1 MRTRATRRDSFFRRV
16 LILLLLCHAGFA
28 ACQPLATPFG
38 EERPPRLVMVAR
50 DDPADPSRYMRVF
63 GDDLSDAV
71 AIYRDGRRLRTTVP
85 QILQRGDEIETAHD
99 VIAVIRYPAGD
110 VYIGAATGARIGSL
124 DVLFGKV
131 FARVRGLFSVENEN
145 VVAGVEGTEFAFD
158 VARDGTVSVTVLDGA
173 VRCSSKTLAWN
184 PVRVVRGQTFAATD
198 SNREPRVGP
207 ADPAELAQLRSW
219 VRRVDNAVA
228 PPTPP
233 QSPPIPAPPLPPVPE
248 TRWGYCC
255 DAGRVFRTT
264 QEGCRGSLYNTQ
276 AEAYQRCQPVT
287 MGYCCANGQVTTT
300 TRDRCRGSFYFD
312 QASAYSNCAPPP
324 QLGYCCAGG
333 EVWQT
338 NRAQCR
344 GSFFTDQA
352 SARRS
357 CASPPPQSGY
367 CCANGQVTSATRNQC
382 RGNYFTDEASAR
394 RSCTP
399 SPQVG
404 YCCAGGE
411 VWQTNRAQCRGSFY
425 TDQASARKSCA
436 PSPQLGYCCAG
447 GEVSQTNRAQCRG
460 SFYTDQASARKG
472 CIAPPEKGYCCV
484 GGKVSPTTRDRCTGT
499 FARVQEEAQRMC
511 RRKADVLIDRGI
523 VTRPPPPRD
532 DAPR

>member
-1 MRTRATRRDSFFRRV
+1 
-16 LILLLLCHAGFA
+16 
-28 ACQPLATPFG
+28 
-38 EERPPRLVMVAR
+38 MVAR
-50 DDPADPSRYMRVF
+50 DDPADPTRYIGVF

-71 AIYRDGRRLRTTVP
+71 AIYRDGRRVRTTVP
-85 QILQRGDEIETAHD
+85 HILQRGDEIETALN

-110 VYIGAATGARIGSL
+110 VYIGAATLARIGSL

-145 VVAGVEGTEFAFD
+145 VVAGVEGTEFAFV
-158 VARDGTVSVTVLDGA
+158 VARDGTVSVTVLDGT
-173 VRCSSKTLAWN
+173 VRCSSKTLAWK
-184 PVRVVRGQTFAATD
+184 PVRVARGQTFAATD

-219 VRRVDNAVA
+219 VRRVDNAVV
-228 PPTPP
+228 PPPPP
-233 QSPPIPAPPLPPVPE
+233 QPQPIPAPPLPPVPA
-248 TRWGYCC
+248 TQWGYCC

-264 QEGCRGSLYNTQ
+264 LDGCRGSLYNTQ
-276 AEAYQRCQPVT
+276 AEAYQRCTPVT

-312 QASAYSNCAPPP
+312 QASA
-324 QLGYCCAGG
+324 
-333 EVWQT
+333 
-338 NRAQCR
+338 
-344 GSFFTDQA
+344 
-352 SARRS
+352 RRS
-357 CASPPPQSGY
+357 CASPPPQPSPGY

-394 RSCTP
+394 KNCAP
-399 SPQVG
+399 SPQLG
-404 YCCAGGE
+404 YCCAAGE
-411 VWQTNRAQCRGSFY
+411 VSQTNRSQCRGSFF

-460 SFYTDQASARKG
+460 SFFTDQASARKG
-472 CIAPPEKGYCCV
+472 CIAPPEKGYCCA

-499 FARVQEEAQRMC
+499 FARVQEEAQRVC
-511 RRKADVLIDRGI
+511 RRKADILIDRGI
-523 VTRPPPPRD
+523 VTRPPPPPRN

>member
-1 MRTRATRRDSFFRRV
+1 MRTRATRRDSFLRRV

-28 ACQPLATPFG
+28 ACQPLATPSG

-50 DDPADPSRYMRVF
+50 DDPADPTRYIGVF

-85 QILQRGDEIETAHD
+85 QILRRGDEIETAHD

-158 VARDGTVSVTVLDGA
+158 VAADGTVNVTVLDGT

-198 SNREPRVGP
+198 ANREPRVGP

-228 PPTPP
+228 PPAPP
-233 QSPPIPAPPLPPVPE
+233 QPLPIPVPPLPPVPE

-264 QEGCRGSLYNTQ
+264 QDGCRGSLYNTQ

-300 TRDRCRGSFYFD
+300 TRERCRGSFYF
-312 QASAYSNCAPPP
+312 
-324 QLGYCCAGG
+324 
-333 EVWQT
+333 
-338 NRAQCR
+338 
-344 GSFFTDQA
+344 DQA

-394 RSCTP
+394 KSCAP

-411 VWQTNRAQCRGSFY
+411 VWQTNRAQCRGSFF

-447 GEVSQTNRAQCRG
+447 GKVSQTNRAQCRG
-460 SFYTDQASARKG
+460 SFFTDQASARKG
-472 CIAPPEKGYCCV
+472 CIAPPEQGYCCA
-484 GGKVSPTTRDRCTGT
+484 GGKVSATTRDRCTGT
-499 FARVQEEAQRMC
+499 FARVQEEAQRVC
-511 RRKADVLIDRGI
+511 RRKADILIDRGI
-523 VTRPPPPRD
+523 VTKPPPPPRS

>member
-1 MRTRATRRDSFFRRV
+1 MRTRATHRDSFLRRV

-38 EERPPRLVMVAR
+38 AERPPRLVMVAR
-50 DDPADPSRYMRVF
+50 DDPADPTRYMGVF

-110 VYIGAATGARIGSL
+110 VYIGAATLARIGSL

-145 VVAGVEGTEFAFD
+145 VVAGVEGTELAFE

-198 SNREPRVGP
+198 STREPRVGP
-207 ADPAELAQLRSW
+207 ADPAELAQLRNW

-228 PPTPP
+228 PPAPP
-233 QSPPIPAPPLPPVPE
+233 QPLPIPVPPLPPVPE

-264 QEGCRGSLYNTQ
+264 QEGCRGSLFNTQ
-276 AEAYQRCQPVT
+276 AEAYQRCAPVT

-300 TRDRCRGSFYFD
+300 TRDRCRGSFYF
-312 QASAYSNCAPPP
+312 
-324 QLGYCCAGG
+324 
-333 EVWQT
+333 
-338 NRAQCR
+338 
-344 GSFFTDQA
+344 DQA

-394 RSCTP
+394 KSCAP
-399 SPQVG
+399 SPLG

-411 VWQTNRAQCRGSFY
+411 VSQTNRAQCRGSYF

-436 PSPQLGYCCAG
+436 PSPLGYCCAG

-460 SFYTDQASARKG
+460 SFFTDQASARKA
-472 CIAPPEKGYCCV
+472 CIAAPEQGYCCA
-484 GGKVSPTTRDRCTGT
+484 GGKVSATTRDRCTGT
-499 FARVQEEAQRMC
+499 FARVQEEAQRVC
-511 RRKADVLIDRGI
+511 RRKSDIQIEKIDRGI
-523 VTRPPPPRD
+523 VTKPPPPPRN

>member
-28 ACQPLATPFG
+28 ACQPLATPFA

-50 DDPADPSRYMRVF
+50 DDPADPTRYIGVF

-158 VARDGTVSVTVLDGA
+158 VARDGTVSVTVLDGT
-173 VRCSSKTLAWN
+173 VRCSSKTLAWK

-233 QSPPIPAPPLPPVPE
+233 QSPPIPVPPLPPVPE

-264 QEGCRGSLYNTQ
+264 QDGCRGSLYNTQ
-276 AEAYQRCQPVT
+276 AEAYQRCAPVT

-312 QASAYSNCAPPP
+312 PASAQSNCAPHP
-324 QLGYCCAGG
+324 LGYCCAGG

-357 CASPPPQSGY
+357 CASPSPQSGY

-394 RSCTP
+394 
-399 SPQVG
+399 
-404 YCCAGGE
+404 
-411 VWQTNRAQCRGSFY
+411 
-425 TDQASARKSCA
+425 KSCA

-447 GEVSQTNRAQCRG
+447 GKVSQTNRAQCRG
-460 SFYTDQASARKG
+460 SFFTDQASARKG
-472 CIAPPEKGYCCV
+472 CIAPPEQGYCCA
-484 GGKVSPTTRDRCTGT
+484 GGKVSATTRDRCTGT
-499 FARVQEEAQRMC
+499 FARVQEEAQRVC
-511 RRKADVLIDRGI
+511 RRKADILIDRGI
-523 VTRPPPPRD
+523 VTKPPPPPRN

>member
-1 MRTRATRRDSFFRRV
+1 
-16 LILLLLCHAGFA
+16 
-28 ACQPLATPFG
+28 
-38 EERPPRLVMVAR
+38 MVAR
-50 DDPADPSRYMRVF
+50 DDPADPTRYIGVF

-85 QILQRGDEIETAHD
+85 HILQRGDEIETALN

-110 VYIGAATGARIGSL
+110 VYIGAATLARIGSL

-158 VARDGTVSVTVLDGA
+158 VARDGTVSVTVLDGT
-173 VRCSSKTLAWN
+173 VRCSSKTLAWK
-184 PVRVVRGQTFAATD
+184 PVRVARGQTFAATD

-219 VRRVDNAVA
+219 VRRVDNAVV

-233 QSPPIPAPPLPPVPE
+233 ATQ
-248 TRWGYCC
+248 WGYCC

-264 QEGCRGSLYNTQ
+264 LDGCRGSLYNTQ

-312 QASAYSNCAPPP
+312 QASAHRNCAQPP
-324 QLGYCCAGG
+324 QLGYCCARG

-394 RSCTP
+394 
-399 SPQVG
+399 
-404 YCCAGGE
+404 
-411 VWQTNRAQCRGSFY
+411 
-425 TDQASARKSCA
+425 KSCA

-460 SFYTDQASARKG
+460 SFFTDQASARKG
-472 CIAPPEKGYCCV
+472 CIAPPEKGYCCA
-484 GGKVSPTTRDRCTGT
+484 GGKVSATTRDRCTGT
-499 FARVQEEAQRMC
+499 FARVQEEAQRVC

-523 VTRPPPPRD
+523 VTRPPPPPRN

>member
-1 MRTRATRRDSFFRRV
+1 
-16 LILLLLCHAGFA
+16 
-28 ACQPLATPFG
+28 
-38 EERPPRLVMVAR
+38 MVAR
-50 DDPADPSRYMRVF
+50 DDPADPTRYMGVF

-110 VYIGAATGARIGSL
+110 VYIGAATLARIGSL

-158 VARDGTVSVTVLDGA
+158 VAGDGTVNVTVLDGT

-207 ADPAELAQLRSW
+207 ADPAELAQLRNW

-228 PPTPP
+228 PPAPP
-233 QSPPIPAPPLPPVPE
+233 QPLPIPVPPLPPVPE

-264 QEGCRGSLYNTQ
+264 QDGCRGSLYNTQ
-276 AEAYQRCQPVT
+276 AEAYQRCAPVT

-312 QASAYSNCAPPP
+312 QASAQSNCAPTP

-394 RSCTP
+394 
-399 SPQVG
+399 
-404 YCCAGGE
+404 
-411 VWQTNRAQCRGSFY
+411 
-425 TDQASARKSCA
+425 KSCA
-436 PSPQLGYCCAG
+436 PSPLGYCCAG

-460 SFYTDQASARKG
+460 SFFTDQGSARKG
-472 CIAPPEKGYCCV
+472 CIAPPEQGYCCA
-484 GGKVSPTTRDRCTGT
+484 GGKVSATTRDRCTGT
-499 FARVQEEAQRMC
+499 FARVQEEAQRVC
-511 RRKADVLIDRGI
+511 RRKSEILIEKIDRGI
-523 VTRPPPPRD
+523 VTKPPPPPRN